1 MGSELQQQSLTLPF
15 TNQSTKVKEIYT
27 SMAKKRRTDGGDS
40 TGRKKGS
47 AGIATPPDMRTLTLL
62 ARARSSPVVKAARNA
77 IKRVT
82 GRRST
87 SSAPAAVAND
97 ASDHGRPRRDAAEKT
112 KDKIK
117 TNVDQLA
124 KYDDDGDFYSS
135 SDSNMSEADVI
146 HKLHNETHSLLR
158 QVSDLRAKIIKQT
171 NMVADP
177 EDIAIL
183 QDMLGA
189 FGGLGIYEDDEE
201 DYVSD

>member
-1 MGSELQQQSLTLPF
+1 
-15 TNQSTKVKEIYT
+15 
-27 SMAKKRRTDGGDS
+27 MAKKRRTDERDS
-40 TGRKKGS
+40 TRRKKGS
-47 AGIATPPDMRTLTLL
+47 AGIATPPDMRTLL
-62 ARARSSPVVKAARNA
+62 ARARRSPVVKAARDA

-87 SSAPAAVAND
+87 ASAPAAAEAVAND
-97 ASDHGRPRRDAAEKT
+97 ASDHGRPMQNAAEKT
-112 KDKIK
+112 KDRIK

-124 KYDDDGDFYSS
+124 KYDDDGEFYSS

-158 QVSDLRAKIIKQT
+158 QVSDLRAKIIEQT
-171 NMVADP
+171 KMVADP
-177 EDIAIL
+177 EDIAML